1 MIFSRKRYSISDL
14 PLIIHNLQ
22 QALSHTLYYRR
33 QKHTMSSS
41 QYYMYIFSA
50 NSHSNHIRELHFLQK
65 QIDLIL

>member
-41 QYYMYIFSA
+41 QYYMYIFPAKADRPDSLVDFPD
-50 NSHSNHIRELHFLQK
+50 SNA
-65 QIDLIL
+65 